1 MSNRNFDNRV
11 IIKRLQDQNYARN
24 LYKNNTTGQTIITNP
39 QNSDGNAS
47 RFLSYLPGAQTE
59 YFRGLLGNGVTSS
72 IGGIVNIPP
81 YPLPIVSVSP
91 PVPPVT
97 TGGSMF
103 FDSTF
108 GSDGSHV
115 SYPNDTNLRIGTQP
129 FTIEWYQ
136 YWTTGGSSFPRV
148 FSIGTY
154 PSADIAVSY
163 EGDFILWING
173 SPIFIGSGDPPQ
185 NVWTHMAIVGDG
197 SFVKTYQDGIEN
209 QGVVVPYNFTDSSTA
224 LMIGNETN
232 PSSIANFNGQITN
245 FRWVVGTAVY
255 TADFTPPT
263 SPLTAIPGT
272 QLLLLAENNTNVVLD
287 SSGAARTPTNTGVT
301 YSATTPF

>member
-24 LYKNNTTGQTIITNP
+24 LYINNTSGQAILSNP

-47 RFLSYLPGAQTE
+47 RFISYLPGAQTE

-97 TGGSMF
+97 TGGSML

-115 SYPNDTNLRIGTQP
+115 SYPNDTSLRIGSQS
-129 FTIEWYQ
+129 FTIEWFQ
-136 YWTTGGSSFPRV
+136 YWTGGSSFPRV
-148 FSIGTY
+148 FSIGNY

-163 EGDFILWING
+163 EGDFIVWKNG
-173 SPIFIGSGDPPQ
+173 SPNFIGSGDPPQ
-185 NVWTHMAIVGDG
+185 NVWVHIAIVGDG
-197 SFVKTYQDGIEN
+197 SSIAVYQNGI
-209 QGVVVPYNFTDSSTA
+209 QIGTVAGAYNFTDSSTA
-224 LMIGNETN
+224 LMIGNETSA
-232 PSSIANFNGQITN
+232 SSDANFNGQITN

-255 TADFTPPT
+255 TSNFTPP
-263 SPLTAIPGT
+263 SAPLTDISGT
-272 QLLLLAENNTNVVLD
+272 QLLLLAENSPDVVLD
-287 SSGAARTPTNTGVT
+287 SSSTSRSPTNTGVT
-301 YSATTPF
+301 YSGTTPF